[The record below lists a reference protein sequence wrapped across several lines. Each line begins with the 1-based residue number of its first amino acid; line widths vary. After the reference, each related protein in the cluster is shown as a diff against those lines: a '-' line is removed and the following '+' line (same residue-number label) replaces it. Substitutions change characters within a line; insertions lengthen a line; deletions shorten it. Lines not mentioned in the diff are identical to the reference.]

1 MMTMRLKGQ
10 SILVV
15 EHEPSV
21 ALELENEFKQAGAKV
36 FSAARLRDALY
47 LAEYPALAAAVVNVR
62 MGRTGESTAAVCRRL
77 SDLGI
82 PFMFYTKFDSA
93 EASSTWPEAP
103 VVAKPAESA
112 KVAETV
118 AGLLPRGA
126 ALGAARL
133 Q

>member
-1 MMTMRLKGQ
+1 MPGFCQR
-10 SILVV
+10 
-15 EHEPSV
+15 
-21 ALELENEFKQAGAKV
+21 GAC
-36 FSAARLRDALY
+36 AILY

-62 MGRTGESTAAVCRRL
+62 MGGGGESTAAVCRRL
-77 SDLGI
+77 RDLGI

-93 EASSTWPEAP
+93 EAASTWPDAP
-103 VVAKPAESA
+103 VLNKPAESA

-126 ALGAARL
+126 ALGSARL

>member
-1 MMTMRLKGQ
+1 MMMKRLKGQ

-15 EHEPSV
+15 EHEP
-21 ALELENEFKQAGAKV
+21 AIAQELENEFTQAGAKV
-36 FSAARLRDALY
+36 FSAGRLRDALY
-47 LAEYPALAAAVVNVR
+47 LAEYPALAAAVVNVK
-62 MGRTGESTAAVCRRL
+62 MGRSGESTAAVCRRL
-77 SDLGI
+77 RDLGI
-82 PFMFYTKFDSA
+82 PFMFYTKFDPA
-93 EASSTWPEAP
+93 EASSNWPEAP
-103 VVAKPAESA
+103 ILAKPAETS